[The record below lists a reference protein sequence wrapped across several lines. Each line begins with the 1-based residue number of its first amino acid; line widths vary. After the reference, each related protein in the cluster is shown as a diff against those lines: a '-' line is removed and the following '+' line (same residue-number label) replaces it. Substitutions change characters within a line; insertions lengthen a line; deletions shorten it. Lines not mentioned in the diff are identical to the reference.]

1 MEEYDHE
8 TIVITSWFRGQLID
22 IPCTASRTD
31 WFLLRYPFDPPP
43 RRRGLIRRAGR
54 AGRRTPHQIGRRHI
68 RLMCQ
73 GPPAFPSP
81 RARRSMRANQI
92 SSRMPLRPASPRP
105 DKEGSPRILYRRE
118 GGEERRGS
126 PGWNPRTPRAI
137 GGLPLGGPSITDTRT
152 RDPLAP
158 PVSTLRRKVSFM
170 KMVLQKRKPVR
181 GSDGIKLRRSVEGR
195 SRDRPEIKPC
205 SRGRRKGEIFTG
217 ESYAP
222 LQGPETHEVKEQG
235 RGVAAVVVALTKA
248 SRHWRTGRCYLGA
261 PYSDPAD
268 LRNRLEMNGHRVH
281 EAGGTKCST
290 RKLCAMHRY
299 KRPARRRFPGPSPA
313 FRLT

>member
-1 MEEYDHE
+1 MILGAIDR
-8 TIVITSWFRGQLID
+8 SW
-22 IPCTASRTD
+22 
-31 WFLLRYPFDPPP
+31 
-43 RRRGLIRRAGR
+43 
-54 AGRRTPHQIGRRHI
+54 
-68 RLMCQ
+68 
-73 GPPAFPSP
+73 
-81 RARRSMRANQI
+81 
-92 SSRMPLRPASPRP
+92 
-105 DKEGSPRILYRRE
+105 
-118 GGEERRGS
+118 
-126 PGWNPRTPRAI
+126 
-137 GGLPLGGPSITDTRT
+137 
-152 RDPLAP
+152 
-158 PVSTLRRKVSFM
+158 
-170 KMVLQKRKPVR
+170 
-181 GSDGIKLRRSVEGR
+181 SVEGR

-290 RKLCAMHRY
+290 RKLCAVIRGY
-299 KRPARRRFPGPSPA
+299 SISLPYSRSKTKILRPRTLKSVHFCGRKKIK
-313 FRLT
+313 